1 MSCTVENDLTA
12 FVDGELSAADMARVR
27 KHLEGC
33 AECRATVALLQRTVE
48 TLAALPAFQPSVG
61 LRRRVLTRV
70 ETLPPSWSRRLRE
83 WFRPAVLLPSGM
95 GVALAAVLALV
106 AVRQAAE
113 QRRSLE
119 LAVASNYELLS
130 DYEVVG
136 LSPDDLEV
144 VEHLDELEAGR

>member
-27 KHLEGC
+27 KHLDGC
-33 AECRATVALLQRTVE
+33 AECRATVALL
-48 TLAALPAFQPSVG
+48 QPSVG

>member
-12 FVDGELSAADMARVR
+12 FVDGELSAADTARVR

-33 AECRATVALLQRTVE
+33 AECRATTALLQRTVS
-48 TLAALPAFQPSVG
+48 TVAALPEFQPSMG

-70 ETLPPSWSRRLRE
+70 ETLPRPWSERLRE

-95 GVALAAVLALV
+95 GVALAAVLAFV
-106 AVRQAAE
+106 AVRHAAD
-113 QRRSLE
+113 QRRNLE
-119 LAVASNYELLS
+119 MAVASNYELLS

-136 LSPDDLEV
+136 LSADDLEV
-144 VEHLDELEAGR
+144 VEHLDELERRR